1 MTTKALWQIG
11 TAKKISPSLQKA
23 IDFGLLM
30 SYIVHMS
37 NPICILLVEDHN
49 DTRET
54 LRRYLLSK
62 GYEVLTAASIAE
74 AFTVASTMRF
84 DVLVSDIGL
93 PDGSGVELLMDL
105 KRRANFPAIAI
116 SGFFQPE
123 NEQEYYRAGFDRA
136 LRKPF
141 YPHELSGAIQEVVG
155 PRAEKIAD

>member
-1 MTTKALWQIG
+1 
-11 TAKKISPSLQKA
+11 
-23 IDFGLLM
+23 
-30 SYIVHMS
+30 MS
-37 NPICILLVEDHN
+37 NPICILLVEDHA

-54 LRRYLLSK
+54 LSRYLNSK

-93 PDGSGVELLMDL
+93 PDGSGIELLMDL
-105 KRRANFPAIAI
+105 KRRSNFLAIAI

-123 NEQEYYRAGFDRA
+123 NEEEYYRAGFDRA

-141 YPHELSGAIQEVVG
+141 YPHDLNGAIQAVVT
-155 PRAEKIAD
+155 PRTESIER